1 MGRSSEGRIN
11 GMGQRELLGRKCR
24 CRFRSQGSRARCR
37 EQSRVHRVVLVTVD
51 ATREH
56 CSIESR
62 RQAGHGVR

>member
-1 MGRSSEGRIN
+1 M
-11 GMGQRELLGRKCR
+11 LGRKCR
-24 CRFRSQGSRARCR
+24 CRFRSQGSRAGCR

-62 RQAGHGVR
+62 RLAGHGVR